1 MQSSGR
7 ASEPALVVGW
17 GDGRAKATKLRTRE
31 NSSRDIS
38 RSPVTAKE
46 TGGGGAGGVTDST
59 GLKALQVTGCGRE
72 GVEGPASNTSA
83 PC

>member
-31 NSSRDIS
+31 NYSRDIS

-46 TGGGGAGGVTDST
+46 TGGGDGG
-59 GLKALQVTGCGRE
+59 E
-72 GVEGPASNTSA
+72 GD
-83 PC
+83 